1 MSATTRIKNRRL
13 AVRLTADDRM
23 LLDRAASASGTDLTT
38 FVMTHLIDA
47 ARRVLADRTEFF
59 LTPEQAEEW
68 ERINDQPERDLPGL
82 QRLLQRPSPFVAGD
96 ERPPFSAPS
105 KVDRQL

>member
-1 MSATTRIKNRRL
+1 MTAPTRVKDKRL
-13 AVRLTADDRM
+13 EVRICADDRA
-23 LLDRAASASGTDLTT
+23 LIDRAARAAGTDVST
-38 FVMTHLIDA
+38 FVIANLTDA

-82 QRLLQRPSPFVAGD
+82 QRLLQRPSPF
-96 ERPPFSAPS
+96 R
-105 KVDRQL
+105 K